1 MEAEVLSYSA
11 SVFFLLIAVNVYK
24 GYLYQI
30 KQTSVTFSKP
40 NLSLIISVK
49 NEEQNILTL
58 VDKLDKQNYPIE
70 NYEVIFVDDCSSDRT
85 YNKINEL
92 ISGKINFTLL
102 KADNKKYAG
111 KKGALD
117 IGISSAKYNLIVITD
132 ADCKP
137 EQDWLLNIANKLDYG
152 YDFVFGIAPLQSGKS
167 LVKKISAF
175 QNLKNTFLTIS
186 AVGLN
191 IPYSAAARNFAF
203 RKKSFERI
211 GGYSNTTETLSGDD
225 DLLLREA
232 LKNKMLIG
240 TITEPGSFVFSDSPN
255 SFDEYF
261 AQKKR
266 HLKTS
271 HHYLLKQKFFL
282 AVWHLTNLFSL
293 LSIFL
298 AFISAYFAIPFT
310 IKIIY
315 DFYVLLRH
323 QQELGHS
330 FKFYELLYLIFIY
343 EIFVVLNFINSISGK
358 VEWK

>member
-1 MEAEVLSYSA
+1 MEAELISYSV
-11 SVFFLLIAVNVYK
+11 SILFLFISINVYK

-30 KQTSVTFSKP
+30 KQKSITISKP
-40 NLSLIISVK
+40 YLSLIIAVK
-49 NEEQNILTL
+49 NEEQNIVTL
-58 VDKLDKQNYPIE
+58 VDSLEKQNYPVE
-70 NYEVIFVDDCSSDRT
+70 NFEVIFVDDGSSDRT
-85 YNKINEL
+85 YDKIKEL
-92 ISGKINFTLL
+92 ISGKTNFTLL
-102 KADNKKYAG
+102 KAANKKYAG

-117 IGISSAKYNLIVITD
+117 IGINSAKNNLIVITD

-137 EQDWLLNIANKLDYG
+137 EQDWLLNIAGKLDYG
-152 YDFVFGIAPLQSGKS
+152 FDFVFGIAPLQSGKL

-175 QNLKNTFLTIS
+175 ENLKNTFLTIS

-203 RKKSFERI
+203 RKKSFERL
-211 GGYSNTTETLSGDD
+211 GGYKNTTETLSGDD

-232 LKNKMLIG
+232 VKNKMLIG
-240 TITEPGSFVFSDSPN
+240 TITETGSFVFSDSPD

-266 HLKTS
+266 HLQTS
-271 HHYLLKQKFFL
+271 HHYLLKQKLFL
-282 AVWHLTNLFSL
+282 AVWHLTNLVSL
-293 LSIFL
+293 LSVFFVFVSL
-298 AFISAYFAIPFT
+298 YFALPFI

-315 DFYVLLRH
+315 DFYVLIRH

-330 FKFYELLYLIFIY
+330 FKLYELLYLIFVY
-343 EIFVVLNFINSISGK
+343 EIFVVVNFINSFSGK

>member
-1 MEAEVLSYSA
+1 MEAELISYSV
-11 SVFFLLIAVNVYK
+11 SILFLFISINVYK

-30 KQTSVTFSKP
+30 KQKSITISKP
-40 NLSLIISVK
+40 YLSLIIAVK
-49 NEEQNILTL
+49 NEEQNIVTL
-58 VDKLDKQNYPIE
+58 VDSLEKQNYPLE
-70 NYEVIFVDDCSSDRT
+70 NYEVIFVDDGSSDRT
-85 YNKINEL
+85 YDILKEL
-92 ISGKINFTLL
+92 ISGKTNFTLL
-102 KADNKKYAG
+102 KVGNKKYAG

-117 IGISSAKYNLIVITD
+117 IGINSAKNNLIVITD

-137 EQDWLLNIANKLDYG
+137 KQDWLLNIAGKLDYG
-152 YDFVFGIAPLQSGKS
+152 FDFVFGIAPLQSGKL

-175 QNLKNTFLTIS
+175 ENLKNTFLTIS

-203 RKKSFERI
+203 RKKSFERL
-211 GGYSNTTETLSGDD
+211 GGYKNTTETLSGDD

-232 LKNKMLIG
+232 VKNKMLIG
-240 TITEPGSFVFSDSPN
+240 TIMGTGSFVFSDSPD

-266 HLKTS
+266 HLQTS
-271 HHYLLKQKFFL
+271 HHYLIKQKLFL
-282 AVWHLTNLFSL
+282 AVWHLTNLVSL
-293 LSIFL
+293 LSVLLVFVSL
-298 AFISAYFAIPFT
+298 YFALPFI

-315 DFYVLLRH
+315 DVYVLLRH

-330 FKFYELLYLIFIY
+330 FKSYELLYLIFVY
-343 EIFVVLNFINSISGK
+343 EIFVVVNFINSFSGK